1 MTGPLTGL
9 SVLTIEEYGVGP
21 FASQLFGDLGA
32 TVTKIENPARGGD
45 SSRHVPPHQQGTDS
59 LYFEALNRNKRSI
72 TLDLKDDADRRRFHA
87 LVARS
92 DAVLNNL
99 RASTAAT
106 LGLRYQDL
114 SQINPAIVCCSAS
127 GWGST
132 GPRAGEPTYDYLL
145 QAYVGNMAL
154 TGEPGQ
160 PPSRSAVPWV
170 DTSSGFAVAFGMLA
184 GITAA
189 RSTGRGCDV
198 DIAMVDVAMSQW
210 MYMATWYL
218 SAGTVQ
224 ERQTMSRHGSIVPSQ
239 LFETA
244 DGYLIV
250 MPQTQ
255 HFWRILCDVVGRPDL
270 ADDERFDTMRHRQ
283 LNRDELLAILT
294 PVFRTRTSDEWIGL
308 AAGKLPVGKVNMFA
322 EALDTY
328 AAEYPSQIVEWEHDT
343 LGTVRTVGCPIR
355 ISGND
360 VEPRPAPRLGAD
372 NAAVLDGLDRLGESE
387 ERTAALA
394 PQTKI

>member
-32 TVTKIENPARGGD
+32 TVTKIENPVRGGD

-132 GPRAGEPTYDYLL
+132 GPRAAEPTYDYLL

-255 HFWRILCDVVGRPDL
+255 HFWRILCDVAGRPDL

-294 PVFRTRTSDEWIGL
+294 PVFRTRTSD
-308 AAGKLPVGKVNMFA
+308 
-322 EALDTY
+322 
-328 AAEYPSQIVEWEHDT
+328 
-343 LGTVRTVGCPIR
+343 
-355 ISGND
+355 
-360 VEPRPAPRLGAD
+360 
-372 NAAVLDGLDRLGESE
+372 
-387 ERTAALA
+387 
-394 PQTKI
+394 